1 MFLLLLSKLV
11 CDGVSPGFGVYPV
24 VPPCSGVD
32 LADDDGVW
40 RPAVA
45 TASMQDPK
53 VQIVISIF

>member
-1 MFLLLLSKLV
+1 MFLLLVSKLV
-11 CDGVSPGFGVYPV
+11 CDGISHGFGVYPV

-45 TASMQDPK
+45 TASMQDPE
-53 VQIVISIF
+53 SRL